1 MENSKHANTLTVR
14 PHWIVEQYNI
24 FILHAFT
31 LQASKST
38 SGLFHWYLVLVGYL
52 LSGPFSQ
59 RPSSL
64 LRRAQYYCWILAPL
78 HPVID
83 VPSPRREL
91 EQNLVAKDE

>member
-52 LSGPFSQ
+52 LSGLFLNA
-59 RPSSL
+59 RP
-64 LRRAQYYCWILAPL
+64 RCCVERNTIAGY
-78 HPVID
+78 
-83 VPSPRREL
+83 SPHSI
-91 EQNLVAKDE
+91 Q